1 MVKMKAVRF
10 MSRLSFSV
18 GPLRRPYSSSG
29 SELVRSGG
37 FFGRSWCDML
47 RDMKRLGLKL
57 NMISKVVL
65 SLALLACEEEKA
77 PGQAGSLENASAEK
91 KEEPEPEP
99 VVESPPHLVITEDG
113 LSVRGT
119 SVEGGK
125 KSGTV
130 PTAELDRFKNYLEDE
145 KKFIEGKELRL
156 VVDRKAKRGWVATYL
171 TELEKL
177 GAAKVTIA
185 TETRKDYKGEQ
196 EFLLPGAGSTL
207 DGCVLIGQVTKHNG
221 SALWQAKGGTARERG
236 PGLGGPD
243 LSMAQEVF
251 QKNYEACESD
261 VFVTDGAN
269 DKDWGFIFDM
279 AAAAVATPEVTVKR
293 ALLPAEP
300 QTAGRPAKF

>member
-1 MVKMKAVRF
+1 M
-10 MSRLSFSV
+10 
-18 GPLRRPYSSSG
+18 LRRMMRPG
-29 SELVRSGG
+29 S
-37 FFGRSWCDML
+37 
-47 RDMKRLGLKL
+47 KL
-57 NMISKVVL
+57 NGICGVAL
-65 SLALLACEEEKA
+65 SLALFACEEDKPAAPAAGAEKA
-77 PGQAGSLENASAEK
+77 PA
-91 KEEPEPEP
+91 EEPEPEP

-130 PTAELDRFKNYLEDE
+130 PTVELDKFKNYLQDE

-156 VVDRKAKRGWVATYL
+156 VVDRKAKRGWVAAYL

-196 EFLLPGAGSTL
+196 EFLLPGKASEL

-221 SALWQAKGGTARERG
+221 SALWQVKGGAAGERG

-251 QKNYEACESD
+251 QKNYKSCESD
-261 VFVTDGAN
+261 VFVTDGEN

-279 AAAAVATPEVTVKR
+279 AAAAVATPDVSIKR